1 MEELLILGVDR
12 CVFVDGVHVYAGK
25 ACPHFP
31 GAEDEMGSAPEPGWT
46 VQQGST
52 TERVSHG

>member
-1 MEELLILGVDR
+1 MAAVDY
-12 CVFVDGVHVYAGK
+12 CVFIDGVHVYAGK
-25 ACPHFP
+25 TCPHLP
-31 GAEDEMGSAPEPGWT
+31 GAEDEMGTAREPGWT

>member
-1 MEELLILGVDR
+1 MIAVDR
-12 CVFVDGVHVYAGK
+12 CVFVDGVHAYAGK
-25 ACPHFP
+25 TCPHFP
-31 GAEDEMGSAPEPGWT
+31 GAEDEMGFAPEPGWT